1 MHTVNILVQSTLNN
15 QHRYIDMNPN
25 DKPPTNAIEQGRKW
39 AEAVHANRPSARTSS
54 HLIDQLPLTLK
65 LTQLGAILTA
75 LREQMKDAAKDPF
88 RSGVMAALALV
99 GEHASLQAKE
109 NNLQDRMQKQWQ
121 LENTVD
127 SLPATAKDFTVSKTS
142 TDSIAEST
150 DCYSVQQQIQQ
161 AQQQL
166 YKDIQEQDCAIPQ
179 SDYVDK
185 YDAPASDNPTHDF
198 TAGDA
203 AHWKAV
209 ATQYQE
215 QIAELQEALKRKEA
229 MLDIYRERN
238 QELEALAKQM
248 HGQDSTST

>member
-1 MHTVNILVQSTLNN
+1 
-15 QHRYIDMNPN
+15 MNPQDSN
-25 DKPPTNAIEQGRKW
+25 NAKAAVDKQYTIR
-39 AEAVHANRPSARTSS
+39 
-54 HLIDQLPLTLK
+54 ID
-65 LTQLGAILTA
+65 QLGAIIRA

-88 RSGVMAALALV
+88 RSGVFAALSLV

-161 AQQQL
+161 AQQKM
-166 YKDIQEQDCAIPQ
+166 YKDIQEQECAIPQ
-179 SDYVDK
+179 SPSFPTNIHTFVHASVEASNYVDK
-185 YDAPASDNPTHDF
+185 YDAPASDKTDLLDPD
-198 TAGDA
+198 
-203 AHWKAV
+203 WKAV